1 MYSSVRLY
9 LTINCDA
16 EAVSKSSQNY
26 IANPNGFWYIQEGE
40 RMDIIAKQLQD
51 PYSEDVNFLLDIVNA
66 RPFHAHVNVS
76 LRNDKKISGRTDAI
90 SIINNFISKLN
101 GLILNLKDHK
111 VQISSCFATTHSID
125 RYEDYDSY
133 CRNYEVKTIYF
144 DVNCT
149 ACLLE
154 PVKPSEEKSLKLRYR
169 NAKRVKSNNI
179 GELLLAGANY
189 DKLAFSMSSQS
200 DTALASLKGQ
210 DTDKVNIDS
219 IRNWIKNSY
228 YFIPQYLGSLYVCLR
243 DTTVIKHGCL
253 YPEFDKRGI
262 TSKEKMEASLAKLK
276 ETQEAYRVAIEDR
289 EALDKDFAEY
299 LEAMTKDGKKPKT
312 SDVLKIDYFMAITLY
327 ENIKVNPLG
336 VKLNLGSSNLLT
348 SPVKEIVEGMMADI
362 DSDIIDD
369 SEDESDIPE
378 Q

>member
-1 MYSSVRLY
+1 LYSFVRFY
-9 LTINCDA
+9 LTVNRDA

-40 RMDIIAKQLQD
+40 KLDVLVKELRD
-51 PYSEDVNFLLDIVNA
+51 PYSEETNFLLDIVNA
-66 RPFHAHVNVS
+66 RPFHASINVT
-76 LRNDKKISGRTDAI
+76 LRNKKQISGKAEAI
-90 SIINNFISKLN
+90 SIINNFIPKLN
-101 GLILNLKDHK
+101 GLILNLKDQK
-111 VQISSCFATTHSID
+111 VQITSCFATTHTLN
-125 RYEDYDSY
+125 RYDDYDSY
-133 CRNYEVKTIYF
+133 CRKYEVKTVYF
-144 DVNCT
+144 DVSCT

-189 DKLAFSMSSQS
+189 DKLTFAMSSQS

-228 YFIPQYLGSLYVCLR
+228 YFIPQYLGSFYVCLR

-262 TSKEKMEASLAKLK
+262 TGKEKMEASLAKLK

-299 LEAMTKDGKKPKT
+299 LEAVTKDGKKPKI

-369 SEDESDIPE
+369 SEDESDIPDE
-378 Q
+378 